1 MGNNLYGVISHSP
14 RTVQYDGSTS
24 DTATVYVDNT
34 ERVIKVDVNPSIMS
48 GINLNSSLIRKVS
61 AEVNTKTD
69 AEYVDTSIDAVQR
82 SLHNAEIELGR
93 KIVQSR
99 YELEELFKLLV
110 PIELKSL
117 ETDYNTVELGTY
129 FKELM
134 FRWTTSRAIDT
145 ANLKVGDTSYS
156 IDLNDLG
163 INTTDYSAVIK
174 ADFDELLD
182 TFEIDFGKLPQ
193 GVTDSFYNMFTA
205 VATRILEPSLTIE
218 TDTDGHKIYRITAP
232 YEYITNSNGIITI
245 KGDMD
250 I

>member
-1 MGNNLYGVISHSP
+1 MGNNLYGTISHSP

-34 ERVIKVDVNPSIMS
+34 ERVIKVDVNPSILS
-48 GINLNSSLIRKVS
+48 GINLNSALIRKVS

-69 AEYVDTSIDAVQR
+69 ANYVDSSVNAVKVQ
-82 SLHNAEIELGR
+82 LENTDLELEN

-99 YELEELFKLLV
+99 YELENLIKLLV

-117 ETDYNTVELGTY
+117 ETDYQTVELGTY

-145 ANLKVGDTSYS
+145 ANLKVGDKEYS
-156 IDLNDLG
+156 IDLEDLG
-163 INTTDYSAVIK
+163 ILTTDYSAVIK
-174 ADFDELLD
+174 ADFDELID

-193 GVTDSFYNMFTA
+193 GVTDTFYNMFTA
-205 VATRILEPSLTIE
+205 VATRILEPSLTVE
-218 TDTDGHKIYRITAP
+218 TDADGHKIYRITAP

-245 KGDMD
+245 KGDMGT
-250 I
+250 